1 MNWKTSVT
9 GILTVIISG
18 ASIVRSLLSG
28 ETVIDLPTHIA
39 AITAGFGLL
48 FAKDNN
54 K

>member
-28 ETVIDLPTHIA
+28 EAVADLPTHLA
-39 AITAGFGLL
+39 AITAGFGLIL
-48 FAKDNN
+48 AKDAG